1 MTKRFSAEAMAQ
13 ISEVVRR
20 VLREPGNGGIG
31 VSSSQPGHVGLLGFW
46 AKTGAGGISAR
57 SGTTLGNGTVTLHT
71 AVGGTDA
78 EYADANS
85 AAVTKTCYN
94 GSTTA
99 VAANAYVFVCQE
111 QLSGK
116 FFAVWEDC

>member
-13 ISEVVRR
+13 IAEVVRR

-31 VSSSQPGHVGLLGFW
+31 GPSSQPGHVGLLGFW

-57 SGTTLGNGTVTLHT
+57 SGTTLGSGTITLHT
-71 AVGGTDA
+71 ASAGADA

-85 AAVTKTCYN
+85 AAVTKTCRN
-94 GSTTA
+94 GSTIA

-111 QLSGK
+111 QLTGQ
-116 FFAVWEDC
+116 FFALWEDC